1 MNRKVIR
8 QYGNCEVT
16 LSFENR
22 DSKAMDR
29 VMWLLIESFSDRTG
43 LQLEQDD
50 TSENK
55 MAS

>member
-16 LSFENR
+16 LSFEKS
-22 DSKAMDR
+22 DSEAIGR
-29 VMWLLIESFSDRTG
+29 VMWLLIESFCDRTG

-50 TSENK
+50 NSENK
-55 MAS
+55 IAS

>member
-1 MNRKVIR
+1 MNKKVIK

-16 LSFENR
+16 LSFCES
-22 DSKAMDR
+22 DSEAVGS
-29 VMWLLIESFSDRTG
+29 VMLLLIESFCDRTG

-50 TSENK
+50 SSENK

>member
-1 MNRKVIR
+1 MNGKVIR

-22 DSKAMDR
+22 DSEAMGR
-29 VMWLLIESFSDRTG
+29 VMWLLIESFCDRTG

-50 TSENK
+50 NSENK

>member
-1 MNRKVIR
+1 MNKKVIK

-16 LSFENR
+16 LSFLEN
-22 DSKAMDR
+22 DSEAMGR
-29 VMWLLIESFSDRTG
+29 VMWLLIESFCDRTG

-50 TSENK
+50 NSENK

>member
-1 MNRKVIR
+1 MNRKVIK

-16 LSFENR
+16 LSFLEN
-22 DSKAMDR
+22 DSEAMGM
-29 VMWLLIESFSDRTG
+29 VMWLLIESFCDRTG

-50 TSENK
+50 NSENK

>member
-1 MNRKVIR
+1 MNRKVIK
-8 QYGNCEVT
+8 QYSNCEVT
-16 LSFENR
+16 LSFSEN
-22 DSKAMDR
+22 DSEAMGR
-29 VMWLLIESFSDRTG
+29 VMWLLIESFCDRTG

>member
-1 MNRKVIR
+1 MNRKVIK
-8 QYGNCEVT
+8 QYGNCEIT
-16 LSFENR
+16 LSFIEN
-22 DSKAMDR
+22 DSEAMGR
-29 VMWLLIESFSDRTG
+29 VMWLLIESFCDRTG